1 MLGRLGSVLFW
12 SVISAAFIGPGTVT
26 TAASSGASHGYAL
39 LWALLFSTLACLLL
53 QEAAARLT
61 VVSGLDLGQA
71 LSRQYPAGAGRV
83 VVLSLVLGAVVL
95 GCAAYQAGNILGGV
109 AGAAL
114 GTELSLNTLTT
125 LSGLLAAGLLLSGS
139 PRIIARGLS
148 VLVAVMGVAF
158 LATAWKLGPALPDL
172 LRGALL
178 PTRPPGSGLLIL
190 GLIGT
195 TVVPYNLFLGSSLAR
210 KQPLSDLR
218 FGLAVAIL
226 LGGLISMAIV
236 VVGSAVAGSFSFEAL
251 AGVLEQRLGPW
262 ARSLFAF
269 GLFSAGLSSAITAPL
284 AAAIT
289 ARSLLAKENDPRWG
303 NRGVLFRGV
312 WIAVLLVGVG
322 FSFSGVKPIPAILTA
337 QALNGLLLP
346 FVAVFLLVA
355 VNDRQLMGSQG
366 LNRVPANLLLGG
378 VVAVTLVLGATNVAK
393 AATAA
398 LGLPT
403 PRESL
408 LLWGSAGLAVLLAWP
423 VWRRLANRRRG

>member
-1 MLGRLGSVLFW
+1 MLGRLGSILFW
-12 SVISAAFIGPGTVT
+12 SVITAAFIGPGTVT
-26 TAASSGASHGYAL
+26 TAASSGATYGYAL

-71 LSRQYPAGAGRV
+71 LSRQYPGGAGRV

-114 GTELSLNTLTT
+114 GTGLSLNVLTT

-178 PTRPPGSGLLIL
+178 PTRPAGSGLLIL

-210 KQPLSDLR
+210 KQPLPDLR
-218 FGLAVAIL
+218 FGLAVA
-226 LGGLISMAIV
+226 
-236 VVGSAVAGSFSFEAL
+236 
-251 AGVLEQRLGPW
+251 
-262 ARSLFAF
+262 
-269 GLFSAGLSSAITAPL
+269 
-284 AAAIT
+284 
-289 ARSLLAKENDPRWG
+289 
-303 NRGVLFRGV
+303 
-312 WIAVLLVGVG
+312 
-322 FSFSGVKPIPAILTA
+322 
-337 QALNGLLLP
+337 
-346 FVAVFLLVA
+346 
-355 VNDRQLMGSQG
+355 
-366 LNRVPANLLLGG
+366 LLLG
-378 VVAVTLVLGATNVAK
+378 A
-393 AATAA
+393 
-398 LGLPT
+398 
-403 PRESL
+403 
-408 LLWGSAGLAVLLAWP
+408 
-423 VWRRLANRRRG
+423 